1 LNGDMMRQN
10 PFKPIYDLCNAGN
23 SREKLKHLPDFPRYI
38 DVELTNTCNFHC
50 LMCPTGVG
58 SQKRAKGFMSDDI
71 YRKLIDEVKERH
83 TPLRFIRWGEPSLH
97 PKFSQYLEDAKKHD
111 LPVHI
116 NTNGKLLNEDILRK
130 LVDLPLDSIKFSFQ
144 GVDRNSYR
152 QMRNTDYFDEL
163 FKKIKLLHSL
173 RGDRPSP
180 FIHVA
185 TTITIESP
193 EIVAH
198 FKETAGRFA
207 DLVTIGRTQLEYLDL
222 AKVKLS
228 EEEIKTLT
236 ALKLQE
242 TLIKKHPECPEVF
255 DKLSINWDGKVTACC
270 KDYDEKMVIGDL
282 RNQSLQE
289 IWSSEQMFQYR
300 RLLAD
305 MRHDDI
311 ELCSICFD
319 TMGIGKKLNTV

>member
-1 LNGDMMRQN
+1 M
-10 PFKPIYDLCNAGN
+10 CNAGK
-23 SREKLKHLPDFPRYI
+23 SQEKLKNLPHFPRYI

-58 SQKRAKGFMSDDI
+58 SQKRTKGFMPDVI
-71 YRKLIDEVKERH
+71 YRKLIDEVKEHR

-97 PKFSQYLEDAKKHD
+97 PKFVHYLEEAKKHD
-111 LPVHI
+111 LLVHI

-130 LVDLPLDSIKFSFQ
+130 LVVLPLDSIKFSFQ

-163 FKKIKLLHSL
+163 LKKIKLLHSL
-173 RGDRPSP
+173 RGERLTP

-185 TTITIESP
+185 TTITIEPP
-193 EIVAH
+193 ETVAR
-198 FKETAGRFA
+198 FKETAWQFA
-207 DLVTIGRTQLEYLDL
+207 DLVTVGRTQLEYLDL
-222 AKVKLS
+222 ATVKLS

-236 ALKLQE
+236 VLKQQE
-242 TLIKKHPECPEVF
+242 TLIKKHPECSEVF

-270 KDYDEKMVIGDL
+270 KDYDELMVIGDL
-282 RNQSLQE
+282 RVQSLQE
-289 IWSSEQMFQYR
+289 IWNSEQMFRYR

-319 TMGIGKKLNTV
+319 TMGIGTKLNTV